1 LLKVADNNE
10 VSHLS
15 MKATVEEKFN
25 VSLAEAQDQLK
36 KISASNKD
44 AKKELKE
51 GIFKSR

>member
-1 LLKVADNNE
+1 MKVADNNE

-25 VSLAEAQDQLK
+25 VSLADAQDKLK
-36 KISASNKD
+36 KISTSNKN

-51 GIFKSR
+51 RTFKSR